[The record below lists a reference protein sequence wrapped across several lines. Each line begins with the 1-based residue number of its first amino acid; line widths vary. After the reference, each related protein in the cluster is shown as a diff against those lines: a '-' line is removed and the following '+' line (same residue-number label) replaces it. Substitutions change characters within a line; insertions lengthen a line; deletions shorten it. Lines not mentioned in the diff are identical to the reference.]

1 MYSSLYLLQFG
12 CFLAAVVLALLPALS
27 RVYAKWL
34 NRRYEQSRWMI
45 VAAMLILA
53 VHYLL
58 QMRYD
63 LRARGED
70 VGAAVN
76 VLFYSP
82 AAILVWY
89 SFFNMEYGER
99 RGRRRYLVLSIAC
112 YALILGTFAI
122 GWLSHHSLHI
132 GEAVV
137 VMYWLFLACILFFL
151 FAPLRQIR
159 THRRRIE
166 ATTGGDM
173 QPYVAYTRLGY
184 IQLCVAALM
193 AAAAIVSTRMLFY
206 VAPLFFVSLLLFVFS
221 FVALGYNIE
230 PMADVEGETA
240 LGYIDAATDGYA
252 ADHAT
257 AITADRLDAIAAALE
272 RWCADRGYRDSTL
285 TLGALAQ
292 ALGVSRRDLSLYFDI
307 RTQSTF
313 RVWLSNVRLH
323 QAQQLI
329 IEHPDY
335 SNEAVSI
342 ECGFSSR
349 GQLYKIFHDKTGM
362 SPGEWKKTLRPRP

>member
-27 RVYAKWL
+27 RVYVKWL

-70 VGAAVN
+70 IGAAVN

-99 RGRRRYLVLSIAC
+99 RGRRRYLVWSIAC
-112 YALILGTFAI
+112 YVLILGTFAI

-159 THRRRIE
+159 RHRRSLE
-166 ATTGGDM
+166 AATGGDM
-173 QPYVAYTRLGY
+173 QPYLAYTRMGY
-184 IQLCVAALM
+184 VQLCVAALM
-193 AAAAIVSTRMLFY
+193 AAAAIVSTRILFY
-206 VAPLFFVSLLLFVFS
+206 VAPLFFVSLLLFVLS
-221 FVALGYNIE
+221 FVALGYNINPITDVVAE
-230 PMADVEGETA
+230 PELTGSDAD
-240 LGYIDAATDGYA
+240 
-252 ADHAT
+252 ADHA
-257 AITADRLDAIAAALE
+257 AGISPERLDAIAAALE

-362 SPGEWKKTLRPRP
+362 SPGEWRKSAPRP